1 MRPVKLKIIGLAVLG
16 SAIASLTFAGHAPT
30 SCSPLD
36 SMGYAFLHPC
46 FEGKNWK
53 KTFETVDI
61 VFPDTLCSQKLRPKF
76 FDIGKN
82 LDTTIAVFSSNSGDL
97 FVMPAVYT
105 QYIGACSDELDYL
118 DPQKVSLP
126 SIDFTSATPWY
137 LVKDTAYGKDTVK
150 VVIGASSQYCL
161 AVTIKASSASV
172 VRIDTLRMQS
182 ATAIAAISGDY
193 SPSVKRDSCIWVTGA
208 NGMVRQFTYN
218 RTAWGAEIRRDITGL
233 TDTVLCA
240 RGLYA
245 GTNTGRIYK
254 RNASQTFV
262 LDNAL
267 SAKAIHAIYP
277 QGAIGA
283 AGDFIELV
291 GASWRLDTLGSG
303 DYRYANFIKRP
314 GGFGVELLD
323 SKWKYSVFTYRDSSS
338 KILLTLPSARFSY
351 VNNGAYPYT
360 NNPPDTGMSI
370 YVLDVDSNYSDVAMT
385 LKSPGRTINLTTD
398 GAYTISPVSDSQLCS
413 VGVLRLTN
421 GVLNVRLSSNS
432 VTLKT
437 ATELGTMNVTCL
449 SCYWKNYSF
458 SAQQPWGLGDTV
470 IIAAGKDKLK
480 ILNGNGST
488 VTIARTFDP
497 AINDSWC
504 RILGHK
510 LVIHSPPA
518 NLKSIAVYDMSGRM
532 LISLKPSAQ
541 SVVELSRHIS
551 PGIVCVH
558 FVFTNGKT
566 VQYILPIL

>member
-1 MRPVKLKIIGLAVLG
+1 MVAVKRKIICLVLG
-16 SAIASLTFAGHAPT
+16 SALVSFAYAGSAPT

-36 SMGYAFLHPC
+36 SSGYAFLHPY

-61 VFPDTLCSQKLRPKF
+61 IFPDTLCSQKLRPKF

-97 FVMPAVYT
+97 FVMPSVYT

-126 SIDFTSATPWY
+126 SINFTSATPWY

-150 VVIGASSQYCL
+150 VVIGVSSQYCL
-161 AVTIKASSASV
+161 AVTIKSSIASV

-193 SPSVKRDSCIWVTGA
+193 SPSAKRDSCIWVAGA
-208 NGMVRQFTYN
+208 SGMVRQFAYN
-218 RTAWGAEIRRDITGL
+218 RNTWGAEVRRDITGL
-233 TDTVLCA
+233 TDTVLCV

-245 GTNTGRIYK
+245 GTNTGRIYR
-254 RNASQTFV
+254 RNASQTFM
-262 LDNAL
+262 LDNA
-267 SAKAIHAIYP
+267 SSTKAIHAIYP

-283 AGDFIELV
+283 AGDFVELV

-303 DYRYANFIKRP
+303 DYQYANFIKRP

-338 KILLTLPSARFSY
+338 KILLALPPARFSY
-351 VNNGAYPYT
+351 VNNGVYPYT
-360 NNPPDTGMSI
+360 NSPPDTGMSI

-385 LKSPGRTINLTTD
+385 LKSLGRTINLTTD
-398 GAYTISPVSDSQLCS
+398 GSYTISPVPDSQLCS
-413 VGVLRLTN
+413 VGVLRLIN
-421 GVLNVRLSSNS
+421 GVLVVGLRPNS
-432 VTLKT
+432 VTIKT
-437 ATELGTMNVTCL
+437 ATELGTINFTCR
-449 SCYWKNYSF
+449 SCYWKSYNF
-458 SAQQPWGLGDTV
+458 SVQQTWSLLDTV
-470 IIAAGKDKLK
+470 IVTAGKDKLK
-480 ILNGNGST
+480 IVNNSQL
-488 VTIARTFDP
+488 VTALRSLASSNNNDP
-497 AINDSWC
+497 WC
-504 RILGHK
+504 RILGDK
-510 LVIHSPPA
+510 LIIHSPMT
-518 NLKSIAVYDMSGRM
+518 NLKSIAVYDISGRM

-541 SVVELSRHIS
+541 SIVELSRHFS

-566 VQYILPIL
+566 VQRILPIL